1 MWKVRL
7 GFLEAKSCPHL
18 WNFWVQCNTW
28 HIAGNQ
34 QTVEEQPKFQSAQK
48 KKIPSSKVRIPK
60 SMCSTNTSAL
70 VLFKHNSN
78 TLKLFYSS
86 NRASIDTQG
95 FLSCT
100 LVSVCPELMLPI
112 SVLVPPAAHLVIL
125 SKSDE
130 IFSLLHCS
138 HVTWNDYTG
147 AILIF
152 IIVLFFLRM
161 IIMVPP
167 PQIKSR
173 KFNLGTMKIFFRKNI
188 PYNKYDYYPLRT
200 RHTTFLQIKVATNL
214 WSTL

>member
-18 WNFWVQCNTW
+18 WNFRVQCNNW
-28 HIAGNQ
+28 HIAGTR
-34 QTVEEQPKFQSAQK
+34 QTLEEQSKFKSAQK
-48 KKIPSSKVRIPK
+48 KKIQPSKVRIPK

-78 TLKLFYSS
+78 RLRLFYSS
-86 NRASIDTQG
+86 NQGSRDTQG

-100 LVSVCPELMLPI
+100 LVSVCPELTVPI
-112 SVLVPPAAHLVIL
+112 SVLVLPTAPHLVFL
-125 SKSDE
+125 CKSDE
-130 IFSLLHCS
+130 IFFLLHCS

-173 KFNLGTMKIFFRKNI
+173 KFNLGTMKIFLRK
-188 PYNKYDYYPLRT
+188 KYT
-200 RHTTFLQIKVATNL
+200 I
-214 WSTL
+214 